1 MPSQVARSLASG
13 EPSKRPRHALPLPF
27 LGDDLVRRIR
37 REGCQISEHLNV
49 LYHEERYRHMHT
61 DIRSM
66 RAARSELGRLLH
78 WIHWERMWSAAGVEG
93 PFYHGGTIRLALE
106 GLSSEDRQRELEGD
120 Y

>member
-1 MPSQVARSLASG
+1 
-13 EPSKRPRHALPLPF
+13 
-27 LGDDLVRRIR
+27 LVRRIR

-49 LYHEERYRHMHT
+49 LYHEECCRHMPA
-61 DIRSM
+61 SM
-66 RAARSELGRLLH
+66 RAVRSELARLLH
-78 WIHWERMWSAAGVEG
+78 WIHWERMWSAAGFEG